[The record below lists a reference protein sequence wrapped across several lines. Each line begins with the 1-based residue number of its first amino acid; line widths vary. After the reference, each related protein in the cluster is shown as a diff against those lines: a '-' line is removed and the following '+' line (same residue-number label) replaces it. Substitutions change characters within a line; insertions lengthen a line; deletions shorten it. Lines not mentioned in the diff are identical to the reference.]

1 MYFTRLKFRHLWTF
15 WSGNTNNENKQQQ
28 KVAKFRK
35 NQKCRLLNWIQF
47 ILMKRK
53 SLQDN
58 NLIVRWELFPANF
71 DVCSMSRCRHRF
83 NWREGVKF
91 RILGCKRRQDK
102 IVTFLLKILCFTFYR
117 VTKQVLDGELLL
129 KIMEIRKISK
139 SHEIRQIEVDSIPS
153 TSQKGKQ
160 NFTNLSCHLW
170 HSEILILCQKI
181 VKY

>member
-1 MYFTRLKFRHLWTF
+1 
-15 WSGNTNNENKQQQ
+15 
-28 KVAKFRK
+28 
-35 NQKCRLLNWIQF
+35 
-47 ILMKRK
+47 MKRK
-53 SLQDN
+53 SLQDD

-102 IVTFLLKILCFTFYR
+102 IVTFLPKILCFIFYR

-129 KIMEIRKISK
+129 KIMKISK

-160 NFTNLSCHLW
+160 NFTNFSCHLW

>member
-1 MYFTRLKFRHLWTF
+1 MKI
-15 WSGNTNNENKQQQ
+15 NNNK
-28 KVAKFRK
+28 KVAKFRQS
-35 NQKCRLLNWIQF
+35 QKCRLLNWIQF
-47 ILMKRK
+47 IQMKRK
-53 SLQDN
+53 SLQDD

-91 RILGCKRRQDK
+91 RILGCNRRQDK

-139 SHEIRQIEVDSIPS
+139 SHEIRQIEVRSI
-153 TSQKGKQ
+153 
-160 NFTNLSCHLW
+160 LSLKVNIISRFPRQIYIINPQICVSVCPHGYLRNPLTYDR
-170 HSEILILCQKI
+170 EIL
-181 VKY
+181 YA